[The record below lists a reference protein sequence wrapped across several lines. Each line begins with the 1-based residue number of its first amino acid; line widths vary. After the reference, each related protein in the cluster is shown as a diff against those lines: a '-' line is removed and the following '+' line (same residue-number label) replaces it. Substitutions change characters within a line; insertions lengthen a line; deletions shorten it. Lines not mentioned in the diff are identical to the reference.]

1 MWKKMVAWHR
11 GWEDEQLRILDKPEL
26 ATAAAPGYRRE
37 VGARLAE
44 LPLSDRQ
51 QLRDFALKYR
61 GWRLYA
67 AAAKLITLF
76 TLAGV
81 TLFYLHPDPGL
92 FKLIILTNA
101 LGALGIFAAYGAFFN
116 YRKLVSKGWKALFV
130 VLGWG
135 IVGGVCAVLAG
146 AVVASARG
154 EPLATFGN
162 KVGMVMLVVLA
173 GVSLLFALPMALFG
187 WMRNQKYKTL
197 MAKLENDAERERMA
211 RELSESHLRLLR
223 AQIEPHFL
231 FNTLGAVQQL
241 AEKGAPLAA
250 ELTANLIAFLRASLD
265 EMRREQVTLHTD
277 FGLIGAYLQVMKV
290 RMGERLRY
298 RLDLPDALASVNVPA
313 MLLLTLVENA
323 IKHGIEPSLRGGEIN
338 VTAQQEPGLICIRV
352 ANSGEGMRAS
362 PEGGQGLDN
371 VRTRLNLAYAGA
383 ATLLVQDN
391 PDGGVIAEIRL
402 PATNAKDNHEGQNSD
417 RRG

>member
-1 MWKKMVAWHR
+1 MWKKMVEWYR
-11 GWEDEQLRILDKPEL
+11 GWEDEQLRILDNPEL
-26 ATAAAPGYRRE
+26 ATAVVPGYRRK

-44 LPLSDRQ
+44 LSLIERQ

-67 AAAKLITLF
+67 AAAKLIMLF

-81 TLFYLHPDPGL
+81 ALFYLNPDPGVV
-92 FKLIILTNA
+92 KSIILTNA
-101 LGALGIFAAYGAFFN
+101 LGALGIFSFYGAFFN
-116 YRKLVSKGWKALFV
+116 YRKLASKGWKALFAV
-130 VLGWG
+130 VGWG
-135 IVGGVCAVLAG
+135 IFGGVCAVVAG
-146 AVVASARG
+146 ASFAIVRG
-154 EPLATFGN
+154 EPLAAFVN
-162 KVGMVMLVVLA
+162 KVGMAMLVVGV

-187 WMRNQKYKTL
+187 WMRSQKYKTL

-211 RELSESHLRLLR
+211 RELSDSHLRLLR

-265 EMRREQVTLHTD
+265 EMRREQVTLQTD

-298 RLDLPDALASVNVPA
+298 RLDLPDALARVNVPA

-323 IKHGIEPSLRGGEIN
+323 IKHGIEPSLRGGEVN
-338 VTAQQEPGLICIRV
+338 VTAQQEHGLICIRV
-352 ANSGEGMRAS
+352 ENSGVGMSAS
-362 PEGGQGLDN
+362 QGGGQGLDN

-383 ATLLVQDN
+383 ATLLMHDN

-402 PATNAKDNHEGQNSD
+402 PATIAQG
-417 RRG
+417 